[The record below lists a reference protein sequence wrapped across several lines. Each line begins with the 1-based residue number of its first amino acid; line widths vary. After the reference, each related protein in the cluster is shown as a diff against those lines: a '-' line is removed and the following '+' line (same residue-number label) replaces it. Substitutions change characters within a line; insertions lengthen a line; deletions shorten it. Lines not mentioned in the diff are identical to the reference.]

1 MLLMETFLSEYV
13 V

>member
-1 MLLMETFLSEYV
+1 MLSEYV

>member
-1 MLLMETFLSEYV
+1 MLLMETFLSECV